1 MEREVIIA
9 AAKELNEVLGL
20 SPAMNLKAPKKELI
34 KQFKSNLAEILP
46 EDVFSKETTKVI
58 NHFLKKMEKT
68 EVEEE
73 EDTCTEEEVTPM
85 KKEKDSSKK
94 NPTISSEMK
103 EIRISQEDAEVDAVD
118 KEVVDFEE
126 SFDKA
131 LEEEMKGPKK
141 QTLKQKR
148 DIEKSAQAK
157 VTKSLVIEKRAFVA
171 ELIAEGAYTKAE
183 IMEKAIAKYP
193 DWKPVS
199 LSTMITDGSNP
210 RYNVFDA
217 LVVKDKDTK
226 ILSFTKEG

>member
-73 EDTCTEEEVTPM
+73 EEEVTSM

-171 ELIAEGAYTKAE
+171 ELIAEGAYTKAK

>member
-73 EDTCTEEEVTPM
+73 EEEVTSM

-171 ELIAEGAYTKAE
+171 ELIAEGAFTKAE

-210 RYNVFDA
+210 RYNVFDV